1 MSPEHHVGQRISFDG
16 ALCTVRYIG
25 PVAGTTGTW
34 LGVEW
39 DDAARGKHD
48 GSHKDVRYFTCLS
61 KAATAASFIR
71 PTRPADKPQSFISAV
86 KDKYASGSGGYEYGA
101 SGPVASMIIISGK
114 VAEEVGFDKI
124 HRKQA
129 QIHEL
134 KFVILDGQRVA
145 SARDEGE
152 PGIGETCPSITQLDL
167 SRNLLEDLRPVV
179 EVCRE
184 LPKLA
189 NLSIK

>member
-1 MSPEHHVGQRISFDG
+1 MSQERYVGQRISFDG
-16 ALCTVRYIG
+16 ALCTVRYLG
-25 PVAGTTGTW
+25 PVAGTAGSW

-39 DDAARGKHD
+39 DDPARGKHD

-61 KAATAASFIR
+61 KASAAASFVR
-71 PTRPADKPQSFISAV
+71 PTRPTDKPLSFIAAL
-86 KDKYASGSGGYEYGA
+86 KLKYASDGSGDA
-101 SGPVASMIIISGK
+101 KSAAAHIMSQIVISGK

-124 HRKQA
+124 RRQQG

-134 KFVILDGQRVA
+134 KVVILDGERVA
-145 SARDEGE
+145 FAREEGE

-167 SRNLLEDLRPVV
+167 SRNLLEGLGPVV

-184 LPKLA
+184 LPKLK